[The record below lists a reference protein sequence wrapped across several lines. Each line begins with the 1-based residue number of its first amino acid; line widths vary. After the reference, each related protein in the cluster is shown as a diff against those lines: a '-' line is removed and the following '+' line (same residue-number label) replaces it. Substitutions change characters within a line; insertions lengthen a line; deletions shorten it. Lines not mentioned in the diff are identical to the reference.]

1 MRHAEYGEGT
11 IAGVSGSGVRSVAT
25 VIFDGP
31 AGTRR
36 FILSHGALEPLA
48 D

>member
-1 MRHAEYGEGT
+1 VRHAEYGEGT
-11 IAGVSGSGVRSVAT
+11 VAGVSGSGVRSVAT

-36 FILSHGALEPLA
+36 FIVSHGALERLE